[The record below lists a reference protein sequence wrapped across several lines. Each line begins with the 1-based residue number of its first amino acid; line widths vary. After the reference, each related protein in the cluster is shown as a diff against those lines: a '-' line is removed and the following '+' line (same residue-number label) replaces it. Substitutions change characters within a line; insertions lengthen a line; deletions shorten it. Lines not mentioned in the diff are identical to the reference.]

1 MRRIIEFFK
10 VRLKAAVKLAQS
22 RMSPKQFIFFS
33 SILVG
38 LSVGIAAVVLKAF
51 VHFVYYLAT
60 YEKLSNF
67 KYFYLFLPFF
77 GIFLTVIVVR
87 RFFKGSFEKGL
98 AQVHYS
104 IAQKSSFMKSER
116 MYDQVVTSSLTVGTG
131 GSVGLEAP
139 IVITGAA
146 FGSNYAKEY
155 HLNYNERTLLLACGI
170 AAGIAAAF
178 NAPIAGVLF
187 ALEVLLLDITIAAF
201 TPLIIAA
208 ACGALVS
215 KVLQSGD
222 ILLSFK
228 TTDDFN
234 YLNVPFYVVLGVLCG
249 LVAVYH
255 SRVFVRVEKLF
266 HRAEGGLV
274 KKALLGGLALA
285 ILIAVFP
292 SLFGEGFQSI
302 KSLANNKPDALFDQ
316 SILKEFITGEWM
328 MLLFVGVIIFLK
340 AVASGLTVGGGGNGG
355 NFAPSMFV
363 GAYLGYFFARV
374 VELFKVVEMPE
385 SNFTMVGMAGLLSG
399 MYHAPLTSIFLIAEI
414 TGGYSLMIPLM
425 IVSSI
430 SYAISKYF
438 EPYSMD
444 QRKLAKTGEILT
456 ENRDNNILMSM
467 NTKNLIY
474 KEQPT
479 FNPRTTLGELVDV
492 IANTEH
498 TVFPIIDHTGKLV
511 GLVFLNDIR
520 EVMFK
525 FELHDKIHVSDLM
538 IRPKVVV
545 SPETPMAQVMK
556 IFDDTNY
563 WVLPVVENEKYVG
576 LLSKTELFSAYREQL
591 KKSTIG

>member
-1 MRRIIEFFK
+1 MKGIVDFIRLRIK
-10 VRLKAAVKLAQS
+10 LGVKYAQNRLT
-22 RMSPKQFIFFS
+22 PKQFIFFS

-38 LSVGIAAVVLKAF
+38 LSVGIAAVLLKVF

-77 GIFLTVIVVR
+77 GILITVLVVR
-87 RFFKGSFEKGL
+87 KFFRSTFEKGL
-98 AQVHYS
+98 AQIHYG
-104 IAQKSSFMKSER
+104 IAQKSSFIKEER
-116 MYDQVVTSSLTVGTG
+116 MYDQVVTSSITVGTG

-201 TPLIIAA
+201 TPLILAA
-208 ACGALVS
+208 ASGALVS
-215 KVLQSGD
+215 RILQSGD
-222 ILLSFK
+222 ILLSFRL
-228 TTDDFN
+228 TEDFN
-234 YLNVPFYVVLGVLCG
+234 YLNVPFYAILGVLAG
-249 LVAVYH
+249 LMAVYH
-255 SRVFVRVEKLF
+255 SRMFLKVERLF
-266 HRAEGGLV
+266 HRREGGLMR
-274 KKALLGGLALA
+274 KALIGGLGLA

-302 KSLANNKPDALFDQ
+302 KSLANHRPDQLLDQ
-316 SILKEFITGEWM
+316 SILKDFITNEWTI
-328 MLLFVGVIIFLK
+328 LLFVGAIFFLK
-340 AVASGLTVGGGGNGG
+340 AIAAGLTIGGGGNGG

-363 GAYLGYFFARV
+363 GAYLGYFFARLC
-374 VELFKVVEMPE
+374 ELLKITDLPE
-385 SNFTMVGMAGLLSG
+385 NNFTLVGMAGILSG
-399 MYHAPLTSIFLIAEI
+399 MYHAPLTAIFLIAEI

-444 QRKLAKTGEILT
+444 MKNLAKSGEVFTDDRDSNILT
-456 ENRDNNILMSM
+456 TMSTKSLINTENLALPPN
-467 NTKNLIY
+467 
-474 KEQPT
+474 
-479 FNPRTTLGELVDV
+479 TTLGELVEKISISED
-492 IANTEH
+492 
-498 TVFPIIDHTGKLV
+498 TVFPIVHFDGQLL
-511 GLVFLNDIR
+511 GLVFLSDIR

-525 FELHDKIHVSDLM
+525 TELYEKIHVNDLM
-538 IRPKVVV
+538 VRPKAIVKPD
-545 SPETPMAQVMK
+545 SSMTDVMK
-556 IFDDTNY
+556 IFDNSDL
-563 WVLPVVENEKYVG
+563 WVIPVIENGKYVG
-576 LLSKTELFSAYREQL
+576 LLSKREIFNAYRAQL